1 MPFFQRIKAIFGGHH
16 QKEQSVDDSHHEQQ
30 ADGNIVEKN
39 HGHPVFAFSYPQPK
53 KQTKHGLHKR
63 ANKPPGVESRR
74 SGRY

>member
-1 MPFFQRIKAIFGGHH
+1 MPFFQRIKAIFGGNH
-16 QKEQSVDDSHHEQQ
+16 QKEQSVDDSHDAQK

-39 HGHPVFAFSYPQPK
+39 HGHPVITLTYPQPK

-63 ANKPPGVESRR
+63 ANKPPGVKNRR